1 MTKLKRGIHDTT
13 GGCRQR
19 RKEKEIIWR
28 AQRKEVVD
36 SKYSNE

>member
-13 GGCRQR
+13 GGCRPR
-19 RKEKEIIWR
+19 RKEKEIWR